1 LTLDH
6 LLQFE
11 PALIGLVLFG
21 LALGVWLALRVV
33 RLLDRRARQRRAVR
47 AQLAERQAEQL
58 LQSSGYEVLG
68 RQVRR
73 SWSVLVDGR
82 ELGFE
87 LIADYVVRAGG
98 QDWVAEV
105 KTGERALDL
114 RHAPTR
120 RQLLEYREAF
130 GATGVLLVDAE
141 GRRVQRVLFR
151 DAEPGTRAR
160 RGRRKALLLGFSL
173 GAAAGALLALTWFW
187 TARALALP
195 PWWSFEALQPQ
206 LRDLVADQAEAKQ
219 RDTGQ
224 ERQHGGDRDALAIE
238 QIGDGPE
245 AAADHEKERQR

>member
-1 LTLDH
+1 MTGPD

-21 LALGVWLALRVV
+21 LAVGVWLTLRVR
-33 RLLDRRARQRRAVR
+33 RLLDRRARQQRAVR

-82 ELGFE
+82 ELCFD

-98 QDWVAEV
+98 QRWVAEV
-105 KTGERALDL
+105 KTGERSLDL

-141 GRRVQRVLFR
+141 GRRVQRVCFR
-151 DAEPGTRAR
+151 DSEAGRQAW
-160 RGRRKALLLGFSL
+160 RGRRKGPLLCFSL
-173 GAAAGALLALTWFW
+173 GAAAGALLALVWFW
-187 TARALALP
+187 IARAVALP
-195 PWWSFEALQPQ
+195 PWSLEPLQPQ
-206 LRDLVADQAEAKQ
+206 LRHLIADQAEPKQ

-224 ERQHGGDRDALAIE
+224 ERQHRGDRDALAIQ

-245 AAADHEKERQR
+245 AAPDHEKER